1 MALVVITG
9 GTSGIGLGLA
19 ERFAD
24 KNFEVIVTGRNEDK
38 FLKNRVNP
46 KIRFLKCDVTNEKEV
61 NFFANSVSLDY
72 KGVEIL
78 INNAGLGVVKPI
90 SETTLEEWNLTLQTN
105 LTGTFLTTKAFL
117 PLLEN
122 SENSHIFNINSVA
135 GKVAFPSWASYCA
148 SKFGLTGF
156 TNALREELRPKKI
169 RVTSVFPGAIN
180 TDFWNS
186 VEGDFPREKMMTP
199 EDVFGAIYSAYT
211 THPRAL
217 VEEISIG
224 LAGGVL

>member
-1 MALVVITG
+1 MPLVVITG

-19 ERFAD
+19 ENFAD
-24 KNFEVIVTGRNEDK
+24 KNFDVIVTGRNEDR

-46 KIRFLKCDVTNEKEV
+46 KIRFLKCDVRNEKEV
-61 NFFANSVSLDY
+61 NFFANSVSLDH
-72 KGVEIL
+72 KSVEIL

-90 SETTLEEWNLTLQTN
+90 SETTLEEWNLTLETN
-105 LTGTFLTTKAFL
+105 LTGVFMVTKAFL

-122 SENSHIFNINSVA
+122 SKNSHIFNINSVA

-169 RVTSVFPGAIN
+169 RVTGIFPGAVN
-180 TDFWNS
+180 TDFWKTI
-186 VEGDFPREKMMTP
+186 EGDFPREKMMTP
-199 EDVFGAIYSAYT
+199 KDVFGAIYSAYT

-224 LAGGVL
+224 LACGVL